1 MIAVTMRF
9 TVLMSHMWDGFEF
22 ASSAGLSLLDGRNDI
37 DPIDCQGQS
46 PRFDEQRAPLKLRG
60 CSPLE
65 APRFLGAASMF
76 MFVVMC
82 GARKARSG
90 SWSAAILRSPAA
102 MPEDI
107 VRHCKATS
115 G

>member
-22 ASSAGLSLLDGRNDI
+22 ASSAGLSLVDGRNDNV
-37 DPIDCQGQS
+37 PIDGQGQS

-65 APRFLGAASMF
+65 ASRFLGAASMF
-76 MFVVMC
+76 MFVMC

-90 SWSAAILRSPAA
+90 SWVAAILRSPAA